1 MSPRLP
7 RSRWRAVGL
16 AAVLSLLAIAA
27 FFYYRLEHPPGAAR
41 ATEEVVVDIPRGTS
55 TAEIFRRLE
64 AAGVVEDA
72 RLAEVYYR
80 LHRRRTALQ
89 AGEYRFRRPMPIDEI
104 INRMGRG
111 DVVRHFVVVP
121 EGLTAEETFAVFWK
135 QGIGG
140 PDGFRAAMAETEL
153 VPGLSTGVTDLE
165 GFLFPDTYEVTRSTS
180 AKQIVDRMVA
190 NFREHFPPA
199 LQRRAAALGLSVRQA
214 VTLASI
220 VQKETSIRDEA
231 PLVAGVYW
239 NRLKRGMRLQADPTV
254 IYGMKRDG
262 RWSGTLYRSDYD
274 YDSPYNTYRI
284 DGLPP
289 GPICNPGSDALRAAV
304 NPARTAFLYFVAD
317 PMTGRHNFS
326 TTFEEHLY
334 AIALARQARA
344 AAGLPG
350 EPAGPP
356 APAPA
361 VTETPAAVETPA
373 EKKVTGSAP
382 TPVPS

>member
-1 MSPRLP
+1 LSPRP
-7 RSRWRAVGL
+7 RRSRWGIAL
-16 AAVLSLLAIAA
+16 FAALLLALAIFA
-27 FFYYRLEHPPGAAR
+27 FFRYRLEHPPGAAH
-41 ATEEVVVDIPRGTS
+41 ATEEVVVDVPPGTS

-64 AAGVVEDA
+64 AVGVVEDA

-121 EGLTAEETFAVFWK
+121 EGLTAEETFALFWK

-153 VPGLSTGVTDLE
+153 VPGLTTGVTDLE
-165 GFLFPDTYEVTRSTS
+165 GFLFPDTYVVTRSTS

-190 NFREHFPPA
+190 NFREHFTA
-199 LQRRAAALGLSVRQA
+199 AHQRRAAALGLSVRQA

-220 VQKETSIRDEA
+220 IQKETSIPSEA

-239 NRLKRGMRLQADPTV
+239 NRLKRGMRLQADPTI
-254 IYGMKRDG
+254 IYAMKRDR
-262 RWSGTLYRSDYD
+262 RWTGILYRSDYD

-289 GPICNPGSDALRAAV
+289 GPICNPGTDALNAAV
-304 NPARTAFLYFVAD
+304 NPARTGFLYFVAD
-317 PMTGRHNFS
+317 ATTGRHNFS
-326 TTFEEHLY
+326 ATFEEHLV
-334 AIALARQARA
+334 AIAQARQARA

-356 APAPA
+356 AP
-361 VTETPAAVETPA
+361 VTVTPTPDDPVA
-373 EKKVTGSAP
+373 EKRVTGTASAAP
-382 TPVPS
+382 LPN